1 MEIGHPAEH
10 IDTKKAANAAREHST
25 ANSALWMYKQKKR
38 QTYQGFAAVVA
49 RPGIE
54 PGTS

>member
-25 ANSALWMYKQKKR
+25 ANSALWMYKQKSGKPLI
-38 QTYQGFAAVVA
+38 GL
-49 RPGIE
+49 PLW
-54 PGTS
+54 